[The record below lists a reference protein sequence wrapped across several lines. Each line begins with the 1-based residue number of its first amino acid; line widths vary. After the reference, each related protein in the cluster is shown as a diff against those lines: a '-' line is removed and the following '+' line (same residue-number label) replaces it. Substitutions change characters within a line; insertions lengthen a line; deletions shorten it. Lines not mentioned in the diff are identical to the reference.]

1 MQGTNWKRNAGV
13 FIGSQS
19 ISLFGSALVQF
30 AITWYITLTT
40 QSGIYMTISIACSL
54 LPLLF
59 VSPFAGVWADRYDRK
74 KLIVISDGTIAVST
88 LLLAIV
94 YLLGYKPLWLL
105 YAVTVIRSVG
115 GAVQSPSI
123 NALIPSMVP
132 EDQLTRINGINS
144 SMQSMLQ
151 LVAPAL
157 AGAILTAVGSIEI
170 VLFIDVVTA
179 AIAIMIMLRF
189 LKIPQTERHASAK
202 ASYLVEIRE
211 GLRYIGRHGYL
222 KHLLCYVFLIC
233 FLIAP
238 VAFLTPLQVVRSYG
252 TETWKMTASQMAYT
266 GGMMAGGLLI
276 SVWAGLKNRNH
287 TMGFSIILMGLSTVA
302 LGLGLPFWL
311 YLSLTVIIGITM
323 PFFNTPAVVML
334 QERVDTVY
342 IGRVFSVISM
352 VNGAMMPLGMM
363 LFGPLSDT
371 VSIELLLILTG
382 IAIILGALVLLMDKT
397 LRAVGIPNRK
407 PEINSQD
414 VGVRTDF

>member
-1 MQGTNWKRNAGV
+1 MQATNWKKNAGV

-74 KLIVISDGTIAVST
+74 KLIMFADGTIAAST
-88 LLLAIV
+88 LLLAVV
-94 YLLGYKPLWLL
+94 YLLGYKSLWLL

-115 GAVQSPSI
+115 GAVQNPAI
-123 NALIPSMVP
+123 QALIPSMVP
-132 EDQLTRINGINS
+132 EDQLTRMNGINS
-144 SMQSMLQ
+144 SMQAMLQ

-157 AGAILTAVGSIEI
+157 AGAILAAVGSIEV
-170 VLFIDVVTA
+170 VLFIDVATA
-179 AIAIMIMLRF
+179 AIAIVIMLRF
-189 LKIPQTERHASAK
+189 LKIPQTERQAPATT
-202 ASYLVEIRE
+202 SYLTEMRE
-211 GLRYIGRHGYL
+211 GLRYIGQHGYL
-222 KHLLCYVFLIC
+222 KHLLGYVFLIC

-266 GGMMAGGLLI
+266 GGMMAGGILI
-276 SVWAGLKNRNH
+276 SVWAGLKNRIH
-287 TMGFSIILMGLSTVA
+287 TMGFSIILMGLSTIV
-302 LGLGLPFWL
+302 LGIGLPFWF
-311 YLSLTVIIGITM
+311 YLALMLIIGLTM
-323 PFFNTPAVVML
+323 PFFNTPAIVML
-334 QERVDTVY
+334 QERVDPMY

-363 LFGPLSDT
+363 LFGPLSDS
-371 VSIELLLILTG
+371 VSIELLLMLTG
-382 IAIILGALVLLMDKT
+382 TAIVLGAVVVLMDKNFKEV
-397 LRAVGIPNRK
+397 RFAK
-407 PEINSQD
+407 PKAAQQ
-414 VGVRTDF
+414 

>member
-1 MQGTNWKRNAGV
+1 MQATNWKKNAGV

-19 ISLFGSALVQF
+19 ISLFGSSLVQF

-40 QSGIYMTISIACSL
+40 QSGIYMTLSIACSL

-74 KLIVISDGTIAVST
+74 KLIMISDGTIALST
-88 LLLAIV
+88 LVLALV
-94 YLLGYKPLWLL
+94 YLSGYQPLWLL
-105 YAVTVIRSVG
+105 YVVTVIRSIG
-115 GAVQSPSI
+115 GAVQNPAV

-132 EDQLTRINGINS
+132 EEQLTRINGLNS
-144 SMQSMLQ
+144 SVQSMLQ

-157 AGAILTAVGSIEI
+157 AGAILTAIGSIEV

-179 AIAIMIMLRF
+179 AIAIVIMMRF
-189 LKIPQTERHASAK
+189 LKIPKMERRASAST
-202 ASYLVEIRE
+202 SYMTEMRE

-222 KHLLCYVFLIC
+222 KHMLAYVFLIC

-252 TETWKMTASQMAYT
+252 VETWKMTASQMAYT

-276 SVWAGLKNRNH
+276 SIWAGLKNRIH
-287 TMGFSIILMGLSTVA
+287 TMGFSIILMGLSTIA

-311 YLSLTVIIGITM
+311 YLGCTIIIGVTM
-323 PFFNTPAVVML
+323 PFFNTPAIVML
-334 QERVDTVY
+334 QERVDPVY
-342 IGRVFSVISM
+342 LGRVFSVVSM

-371 VSIELLLILTG
+371 VSIELLLIITG
-382 IAIILGALVLLMDKT
+382 VVIVLGALVILMDKVIK
-397 LRAVGIPNRK
+397 AVGLPAPRANAAPGQAK
-407 PEINSQD
+407 
-414 VGVRTDF
+414 TT